1 MLCLLYREGA
11 CCKDEQGH
19 DCSLRRWNYQSPRW
33 SDQNGKILMVG
44 NDRADYLYSVG
55 GRIKFGET
63 SEEAVVREVFEE
75 TGVKMEVD
83 RLGFIHENYFYGDAA
98 SNMGKL
104 IYEVSYFFYMKV
116 PKDFEPACM
125 SMTEDDHKEFLRWI
139 DVNDPIKYYPE
150 FFRTELLHPIE
161 GVKHF
166 VTDERPYRN
175 ESRKLSK

>member
-1 MLCLLYREGA
+1 MMAKDMTVPCDDGFINIRVGA
-11 CCKDEQGH
+11 IILKD
-19 DCSLRRWNYQSPRW
+19 
-33 SDQNGKILMVG
+33 GKFLMVG
-44 NDRADYLYSVG
+44 NERSDYLYSVG

-63 SEEAVVREVFEE
+63 AEEAVVREVYEE

-125 SMTEDDHKEFLRWI
+125 SMTEDDHEEFLRWI

-166 VTDERPYRN
+166 VTDERPR
-175 ESRKLSK
+175 ED